1 MQFTRACRRVAAVAA
16 ATTLLAGCSSGSGG
30 ASAGGPVRV
39 VAAINVWGDIAAQIG
54 GSGARVTSIISK
66 ASVDPHEYEPDVRD
80 AAAVDKARVVI
91 ENGASYDDFLG
102 KLVSAG
108 HRSDLA
114 VVNVAEVVGAGGGA
128 NPHLWYSPDYVVQ
141 AARAIEARLAAA
153 AARSRGDVRGQPVR
167 RSWPARRTVSAVIAT
182 IKARHGGQ
190 AVAYTEPLPG
200 YLVAAAGLH
209 LGTPAGFSK
218 ALEDGTD
225 PSPADSVAFERA
237 LADHTVKVLIYNSQV
252 TDPETTRLRA
262 VAARAGVPVVPMTE
276 TLPRGLSFQAWQA
289 VEASALLAALD
300 QS

>member
-153 AARSRGDVRGQPVR
+153 APDRAATFAANLSTFLAGEAD
-167 RSWPARRTVSAVIAT
+167 VSAVIAT

-237 LADHTVKVLIYNSQV
+237 LADHTVRVLIYNSQV